1 MISNYFIYLS
11 TLPKDEKLK
20 QILIILAFLLI
31 LFSICCFL
39 EFLKLKFTDTTKNSL
54 FQKFLKKL

>member
-11 TLPKDEKLK
+11 TLSKDEKLK
-20 QILIILAFLLI
+20 QVLIILTFFLI
-31 LFSICCFL
+31 LFAVCCFL
-39 EFLKLKFTDTTKNSL
+39 EFLKLKFTDKTKNSL

>member
-20 QILIILAFLLI
+20 QILIILAFFLI
-31 LFSICCFL
+31 LFAICCFL
-39 EFLKLKFTDTTKNSL
+39 EFLKLKFKDKTKNSL
-54 FQKFLKKL
+54 FQKFLKNL

>member
-20 QILIILAFLLI
+20 QILIILAFFFI

-39 EFLKLKFTDTTKNSL
+39 EFLKFKFIDETKNTWI
-54 FQKFLKKL
+54 QKFLKKL

>member
-11 TLPKDEKLK
+11 ALPKDEKLK
-20 QILIILAFLLI
+20 QILIILAFFLI

-39 EFLKLKFTDTTKNSL
+39 EFLKLKFIDETKNTWI
-54 FQKFLKKL
+54 QKFLKKL